1 LRRGLLGGAAVAG
14 LAPLGAVAPLGVA
27 HAQLAV
33 EEIVVTARKREE
45 SLQEI
50 PIAITAFSAVQLE
63 QAGFKD
69 LHELSKNVAGL
80 QYHSLGLAIPGRV
93 NSSIRFRGMDVN
105 SQSPT
110 FQLAT
115 LFIDGIYVL
124 GNTESIPFD
133 DVERVEVVKG
143 PQAAYFGRNTFGGA
157 INYITK
163 TPSTSDFSG
172 QINVSAA
179 TYDEYNVTA
188 SVEGPLVADKIGV
201 RLGGRFYS
209 KGNMFTASDGGGL
222 GEEESQSGQA
232 SVYLTPTDAFN
243 VRARVFVARDSD
255 GAPAGGYIAG
265 RLNDTC
271 TGKTITTKAGQSVQP
286 IRFICGIVPKQGTA
300 LNVFGGRKI
309 IDSNTT
315 IRPAQAFISSG
326 DPDFLI
332 KNLIKKPHP
341 ALLSGLPE
349 LDRIGLERRMFR
361 GSGQAEYTFA
371 NKITATLAGGYNTQ
385 EASWARDYTFTPRE
399 NAYSRD
405 PQDLEDFS
413 IDARLASA
421 QDQKLRWLGGV
432 NYYEQDL
439 ITSGTGGDSVYL
451 CNDTVP
457 GLPFGDCRRDP
468 NPAFNTTIFNNA
480 LASTDHVE
488 TLGIYGAVTYDVTD
502 QLSLNLEG
510 RWQKDEFT
518 RGTVVRTTATFKTF
532 LPRVILQYKPTPETN
547 LYASFAKGVIPGE
560 INQAYI
566 DNSDFAKRQFD
577 AAGVVPFLPEELLDS
592 YEIGWKQ
599 QLFDNR
605 LAFNLAGYYGEWVNK
620 KSRIV
625 VSVQYICGDPQ
636 SANGSAG
643 CRPNLGEAGPGQPA
657 RNPDGSPLLR
667 TTNVVVAGD
676 SKIWGFE
683 FEGNAAL
690 AEGWDTGWTLGY
702 AGNKFTN
709 FTANFIQPY
718 ARFTNVKGNAHARFP
733 KWSWSVNSTYTA
745 ELTDAWEWF
754 VRGDLS
760 FFGKTFVDVD
770 NLAQCDSYYIANAR
784 TGVEKEGFRL
794 ELFVKNMLDDDNW
807 AACTRFSEFDLP
819 LDLNF
824 LTQYQGVI
832 VAPQNKRQFGLR
844 TAITF

>member
-1 LRRGLLGGAAVAG
+1 MAQQTFSRLGYFAAA
-14 LAPLGAVAPLGVA
+14 LMCGVA
-27 HAQLAV
+27 LPAAAQQLAV

-50 PIAITAFSAVQLE
+50 PIAITAFSAAQLE

-157 INYITK
+157 VNYITK
-163 TPSTSDFSG
+163 TPSTSEYSG
-172 QINVSAA
+172 LFNASAA
-179 TYDEYNVTA
+179 TYDEYTVSA
-188 SVEGPLVADKIGV
+188 SFDGPLVADKVGV
-201 RLGGRFYS
+201 RFGGRIYS
-209 KGNMFTASDGGGL
+209 KGNMWTASDGGGI
-222 GEEESQSGQA
+222 GEEKSESLQG
-232 SVYLTPTDAFN
+232 SVYITPNDAFN
-243 VRARVFVARDSD
+243 VRGRVFWASDSD

-271 TGKTITTKAGQSVQP
+271 SGKTVTTKTGQTVSP
-286 IRFICGIVPKQGTA
+286 IRFICGIVPKQGVA
-300 LNVFGGRKI
+300 KNVFGGTKI

-315 IRPAQAFISSG
+315 IRPAQALISSG

-332 KNLIKKPHP
+332 KNLIKKAHP
-341 ALLSGLPE
+341 ALLSGVPE
-349 LDRIGLERRMFR
+349 LDRIGLERRLFR
-361 GSGQAEYTFA
+361 ASGQMEYTFA
-371 NKITATLAGGYNTQ
+371 GGITATAAGGYNTQ
-385 EASWARDYTFTPRE
+385 QASWARDYTFTPRE

-405 PQDLEDFS
+405 PQDIEDMS
-413 IDARLASA
+413 IDARVASA

-457 GLPFGDCRRDP
+457 GLPFGACATNA
-468 NPAFNTTIFNNA
+468 NPALNTTIFNNA

-488 TLGIYGAVTYDVTD
+488 TQAVYGAVTYDFTD
-502 QLSLNLEG
+502 ELSLNLEG
-510 RWQKDEFT
+510 RYQKDEFT
-518 RGTVVRTTATFKTF
+518 RGTVVRTTAVFKSF
-532 LPRVILQYKPTPETN
+532 LPRVILQYKPSDDTN

-566 DNSDFAKRQFD
+566 DNSTFAKRQFD

-592 YEIGWKQ
+592 YELGWKQ

-605 LAFNLAGYYGEWVNK
+605 VSFNLAGYYGEWVNK

-625 VSVQYICGDPQ
+625 VSVQYLCGDPQ

-643 CRPNLGEAGPGQPA
+643 CRPALGESGPGLPA
-657 RNPDGSPLLR
+657 TNPNGTPLLR
-667 TTNVVVAGD
+667 TTNVVVSGD

-683 FEGNAAL
+683 WEGNAAV
-690 AEGWDTGWTLGY
+690 AEGWDAGWTLGY

-733 KWSWSVNSTYTA
+733 KWSWSVNSTYTVD
-745 ELTDAWEWF
+745 LNDDWEWF
-754 VRGDLS
+754 ARGDLS

-770 NLAQCDSYYIANAR
+770 NLAQCDSYYLANAR
-784 TGVEKEGFRL
+784 TGVEKEGLRL
-794 ELFVKNMLDDDNW
+794 EFFVKNLLDDDNW

>member
-1 LRRGLLGGAAVAG
+1 MTYSSRLK
-14 LAPLGAVAPLGVA
+14 LGVA
-27 HAQLAV
+27 FAALATILAGEAAIAQPVL

-63 QAGFKD
+63 KAGFKD
-69 LHELSKNVAGL
+69 LTELSKNVAGL

-157 INYITK
+157 VNYITK
-163 TPSTSDFSG
+163 TPSTTDVSG
-172 QINVSAA
+172 QVNASGA
-179 TYDEYNVTA
+179 TYDEYTVSA
-188 SVEGPLVADKIGV
+188 SLDLPLVDDKLGV
-201 RLGGRFYS
+201 RVGGRLYS
-209 KGNMFTASDGGGL
+209 RGNMFTASDGGGL
-222 GEEESQSGQA
+222 GEESSKSAQA
-232 SVYLTPTDAFN
+232 SMYFTPSDSLNLRLRTFY
-243 VRARVFVARDSD
+243 ARDSD
-255 GAPAGGYIAG
+255 GAPAGGYIPG
-265 RLNDTC
+265 RLNDSC
-271 TGKTITTKAGQSVQP
+271 SGKTITTKAGQSVNP
-286 IRFICGIVPKQGTA
+286 VRFICGIVPKQGTA
-300 LNVFGGRKI
+300 INALGGRQI
-309 IDSNTT
+309 IDSNTS
-315 IRPAQAFISSG
+315 IRPAQALISSG

-341 ALLSGLPE
+341 ALLTGLPE
-349 LDRIGLERRMFR
+349 LDRIGLERNLFR
-361 GSGQAEYTFA
+361 ASGQAEYTFD
-371 NKITATLAGGYNTQ
+371 NKMTATVSGGYNTQ
-385 EASWARDYTFTPRE
+385 QASWARDYTFTPRE

-405 PQDLEDFS
+405 PQDLQDFS
-413 IDARLASA
+413 ADARLASA

-451 CNDTVP
+451 CNDTVT
-457 GLPFGDCRRDP
+457 GVPFGACSANA

-480 LASTDHVE
+480 LASTDHVK
-488 TLGIYGAVTYDVTD
+488 TVGVYGALTYDFTD
-502 QLSLNLEG
+502 EISLNLEG
-510 RWQKDEFT
+510 RYQTDNFT
-518 RGTVVRTTATFKTF
+518 RGTVVRTTAKFKTF
-532 LPRVILQYKPTPETN
+532 LPRVIVQYKPTDETN

-566 DNSDFAKRQFD
+566 DNSAFARTQFD

-592 YEIGWKQ
+592 YEVGWKQ
-599 QLFDNR
+599 QLLDNR
-605 LAFNLAGYYGEWVNK
+605 LALNLAGYYGEWANK

-636 SANGSAG
+636 SANNSAG
-643 CRPNLGEAGPGQPA
+643 CRPALGEAGPGQPA
-657 RNPDGSPLLR
+657 RNANGTPALR
-667 TTNVVVAGD
+667 TTNVVVSGD

-690 AEGWDTGWTLGY
+690 AEGWDAGWTLGY

-709 FTANFIQPY
+709 FTANFILPY
-718 ARFTNVKGNAHARFP
+718 AGFTNVKGNSHARFP
-733 KWSWSVNSTYTA
+733 KWSWSVNSTYTVD
-745 ELTDAWEWF
+745 LNDDWEWF
-754 VRGDLS
+754 ARGDLS

-770 NLAQCDSYYIANAR
+770 NLAECDSYYLANAR
-784 TGVEKEGFRL
+784 TGVEKSGFRL
-794 ELFVKNMLDDDNW
+794 ELFVKNLLNDDNW

-819 LDLNF
+819 LDINF

-832 VAPQNKRQFGLR
+832 VSPQNKRQVGLR